1 MPTNL
6 WQPGVSGNPAGRLR
20 GSRNALSEEVISA
33 LLRDFRQ
40 HGQKA
45 VARVRRTQPA
55 AYLKILAL
63 LVPREMKI
71 EHAGA
76 IKAMSD
82 EQLEAGIEA
91 IQRMLETRSLDDRTK
106 VIEGTAET
114 VALPAPDSDDKPKP
128 PNKVMDAADT
138 ALGPKERKPSKVP
151 SPAKHLISQC
161 WLRHAAGAGMPT
173 QVRPRRMLG
182 LCGTQVAD
190 AARHKPQG
198 CDEVCTVQNKRI
210 MFLVSLNGAEFP
222 MRNQRRNASPPNTVN
237 CTVRKYLT
245 AREIEKLMDY
255 ARKHS
260 RYGHRDSTMI
270 LVTYRHGL
278 RASEVCDLQWHQ
290 VELDQGRM
298 HVRRAKNGTPSVH
311 PIRGDEICA
320 LRKLRR
326 ESPTEAYVFV
336 TERGGPMSTIG
347 FHHLIQRLG
356 KAAKMP
362 FSLHPHMLR
371 HACGYKLAND
381 GHDTRA
387 LQHYLG
393 HKNIQHTVR
402 YTELSPDRFR
412 DFWRD

>member
-1 MPTNL
+1 L
-6 WQPGVSGNPAGRLR
+6 SRVIRL
-20 GSRNALSEEVISA
+20 
-33 LLRDFRQ
+33 Q
-40 HGQKA
+40 
-45 VARVRRTQPA
+45 
-55 AYLKILAL
+55 
-63 LVPREMKI
+63 
-71 EHAGA
+71 
-76 IKAMSD
+76 
-82 EQLEAGIEA
+82 
-91 IQRMLETRSLDDRTK
+91 
-106 VIEGTAET
+106 T
-114 VALPAPDSDDKPKP
+114 VT
-128 PNKVMDAADT
+128 V
-138 ALGPKERKPSKVP
+138 
-151 SPAKHLISQC
+151 
-161 WLRHAAGAGMPT
+161 
-173 QVRPRRMLG
+173 
-182 LCGTQVAD
+182 LCL
-190 AARHKPQG
+190 
-198 CDEVCTVQNKRI
+198 
-210 MFLVSLNGAEFP
+210 MFLVSFNGAEFP
-222 MRNQRRNASPPNTVN
+222 MPNQRRNASPPNTVN

-260 RYGHRDSTMI
+260 RYGHRDATMI

-311 PIRGDEICA
+311 PIRGDEIRA

-326 ESPTEAYVFV
+326 ESPTEASYVFV

-356 KAAKMP
+356 KAARMP